1 MAAASAT
8 APVQPPRELR
18 FRDRVPL
25 VMIEPVR
32 TSKSDFPDFGLT
44 PGQRHAAVFD
54 NRYEHPGM
62 DGERGEI
69 WGYTDA
75 FAYPPGASVRLHV
88 SSSAPSYE
96 LAIVRDGAHAA
107 PVLTRRV
114 AGARWQDTPQQCS
127 VIGCG
132 WDASLE
138 FRVGDEWPS
147 GAYRLT
153 LTAEGRD
160 GAPIRC
166 HHLFIVRPLAG
177 RKPQRILQIAAT
189 GSWTAYNTWGG
200 SNHYRG
206 ITGPNG
212 NQYATTVSIERPWCR
227 GFVVLPDDAPRVPLE
242 ISTPPATAPRYPHLE
257 WAYAHGYSN
266 KYASAGWA
274 SYDRHFFHW
283 AERAGFTVDLA
294 SQHELHFSP
303 EVLHGYDCVVCV
315 GHDEYWTWE
324 MRDAIDDYVERGGRV
339 ARFAGN
345 FMWQTRLEQ
354 GGKRQVC
361 YKYRARAEDPVFSSA
376 DPSRTSGS
384 WEAKEVGRPG
394 ARTFGLNATQGLYAG
409 WGGCAPRGVRGFPVY
424 RPEHWAFAGTGL
436 YYGDLLGAD
445 GHAFGYEVDGL
456 DYIIR
461 GGLPEPSETS
471 GAPQGLQILALGMS
485 SLKEEPIGLAADD
498 LYLSDQDAKFAAGIL
513 VGDDGDAAV
522 ERVKRGAGMIVNF
535 ARGRGEVFHAGSC
548 EWVAA
553 LLRRDAL
560 VERVTANV
568 LERYLGTKKSSGV

>member
-1 MAAASAT
+1 
-8 APVQPPRELR
+8 
-18 FRDRVPL
+18 
-25 VMIEPVR
+25 MIEPVR
-32 TSKSDFPDFGLT
+32 TAKSDFPDFGLT
-44 PGQRHAAVFD
+44 PAQRHAAVFD

-88 SSSAPSYE
+88 SSSAPRYE
-96 LAIVRDGAHAA
+96 LAIVRDGAHTA
-107 PVLTRRV
+107 PVLTRKV

-242 ISTPPATAPRYPHLE
+242 IATPPATAPRYPHLE
-257 WAYAHGYSN
+257 WAYAHGLFQQVRLGWLGELRPAFLSLGR
-266 KYASAGWA
+266 ASRIYRRSGESARIAFQPG
-274 SYDRHFFHW
+274 S
-283 AERAGFTVDLA
+283 
-294 SQHELHFSP
+294 SP
-303 EVLHGYDCVVCV
+303 RL
-315 GHDEYWTWE
+315 
-324 MRDAIDDYVERGGRV
+324 RLRG
-339 ARFAGN
+339 
-345 FMWQTRLEQ
+345 
-354 GGKRQVC
+354 
-361 YKYRARAEDPVFSSA
+361 
-376 DPSRTSGS
+376 
-384 WEAKEVGRPG
+384 
-394 ARTFGLNATQGLYAG
+394 
-409 WGGCAPRGVRGFPVY
+409 
-424 RPEHWAFAGTGL
+424 
-436 YYGDLLGAD
+436 
-445 GHAFGYEVDGL
+445 
-456 DYIIR
+456 
-461 GGLPEPSETS
+461 
-471 GAPQGLQILALGMS
+471 
-485 SLKEEPIGLAADD
+485 
-498 LYLSDQDAKFAAGIL
+498 
-513 VGDDGDAAV
+513 
-522 ERVKRGAGMIVNF
+522 
-535 ARGRGEVFHAGSC
+535 
-548 EWVAA
+548 
-553 LLRRDAL
+553 LRR
-560 VERVTANV
+560 T
-568 LERYLGTKKSSGV
+568 